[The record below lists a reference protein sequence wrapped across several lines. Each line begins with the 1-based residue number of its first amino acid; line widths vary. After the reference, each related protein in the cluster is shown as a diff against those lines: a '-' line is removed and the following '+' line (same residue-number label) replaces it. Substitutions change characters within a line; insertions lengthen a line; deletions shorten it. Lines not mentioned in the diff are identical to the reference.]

1 MFVWSIQPTNQP
13 NNFVFVQ
20 PYSRSTE
27 KESQTDNDNDQNNDH
42 DDDDVIGLMD
52 PILVDFGI
60 AKEANSM
67 IPTRNTTT
75 GIQGTQNYIDPA
87 LLSGKLKRATTAS
100 DVWAFGG

>member
-1 MFVWSIQPTNQP
+1 M
-13 NNFVFVQ
+13 VQ

-42 DDDDVIGLMD
+42 DDDVIGLMD
-52 PILVDFGI
+52 PILIDFGI

-67 IPTRNTTT
+67 IPTTTITTT
-75 GIQGTQNYIDPA
+75 GTQGTQNYIDPA

-100 DVWAFGG
+100 DVWGFGG